1 LKGGDRS
8 TEYDAEARRAVK
20 GVTNLG
26 NEVPKAAR
34 KDA

>member
-20 GVTNLG
+20 VTG
-26 NEVPKAAR
+26 NPGNDMPKPAR
-34 KDA
+34 KE